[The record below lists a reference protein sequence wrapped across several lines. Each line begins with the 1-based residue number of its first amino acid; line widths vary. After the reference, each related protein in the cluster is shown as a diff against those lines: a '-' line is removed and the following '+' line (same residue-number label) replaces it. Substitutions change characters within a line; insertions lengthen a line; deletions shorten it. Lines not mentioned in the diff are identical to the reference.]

1 MYVNFFPGA
10 NGAVY
15 ASLVSSVRKGD
26 RVVRGDDSVYLGR
39 VLDKGRLIFR
49 NRVDGV
55 FAIDPATLKK
65 TKAPADFVPNT
76 PRKNAKLPERYLDF
90 GDVFFLKSFMEKEKL
105 TCLIEAIEYGNLD
118 SLWGLI
124 HYYMLTR
131 TANCHAAT
139 WFEGSIVRAY
149 YAKANLTSQR
159 ISDMLATIGAE
170 AKVQGFFRVYIPFI
184 RELGDKQRS
193 RDEDAAADSQTTPED
208 ELSPK
213 QGDCILIDSTG
224 LPNSIR
230 FPITAVSNHNG
241 KISNEVRLIY
251 VVQQGT
257 GLPIYMRYVP
267 GNVIDASTLVTTMRE
282 LKAQKVDTKFAILD
296 AGYVTEENLKE
307 LFESKV
313 SFLSRLPDNRKLFK
327 QLVKEESTT
336 LVSEENLVRYGE
348 RLLYMK
354 RFAREII
361 DGHTGYVYMGLD
373 LAEEHM
379 LRKQIASR
387 ANADNLPI
395 KEVRR
400 QMRGKGIFCLISS
413 RRVAVD
419 KILPLYY
426 TRQDVEQV
434 FDIGKNYASMLPL
447 CVESED
453 TFRGHLLLTFLA
465 TVIQRMIQQKAK
477 AHEWSLDY
485 LFTNLRN
492 HKCKAFP
499 ETIIP
504 QEATRKQNEIYK
516 AFGLKVPKSFAAT
529 LPDTV
534 D

>member
-1 MYVNFFPGA
+1 MYINYFPGA
-10 NGAVY
+10 NGVVY
-15 ASLVSSVRKGD
+15 ASLVSSVRKGN
-26 RVVRGDDSVYLGR
+26 RVVRGEGSVYLGR
-39 VLDKGRLIFR
+39 VLDKKRLIFR
-49 NRVDGV
+49 NRAEGV
-55 FAIDPATLKK
+55 FAIDPTTLEKI
-65 TKAPADFVPNT
+65 KAPVDFVPNT
-76 PRKNAKLPERYLDF
+76 PRKNAKLPELYLDF

-105 TCLIEAIEYGNLD
+105 NRLVEAIEYGNPD

-139 WFEGSIVRAY
+139 WHEGSIARAY

-170 AKVQGFFRVYIPFI
+170 AKVQSFFQVYIPFI
-184 RELGDKQRS
+184 RELGNKQLHQNKN
-193 RDEDAAADSQTTPED
+193 DATTLTAPED
-208 ELSPK
+208 EEVSPK
-213 QGDCILIDSTG
+213 RGDCILIDSTG

-296 AGYVTEENLKE
+296 AGYVTEGNLKE

-313 SFLSRLPDNRKLFK
+313 SFLSRLPDNRRLFK
-327 QLVKEESTT
+327 QLVKEEGGA

-361 DGHTGYVYMGLD
+361 DGHTGYVYLGLD

-395 KEVRR
+395 QEVRR
-400 QMRGKGIFCLISS
+400 QMRDKGIFCLISS

-434 FDIGKNYASMLPL
+434 FDIGKNFASMLPL
-447 CVESED
+447 CVENED

-465 TVIQRMIQQKAK
+465 TVIQRMIQQEAK
-477 AHEWSLDY
+477 NHEWSLDY

-499 ETIIP
+499 EEIIP

-516 AFGLKVPKSFAAT
+516 AFGLKVPKSFVAT
-529 LPDTV
+529 LPRIV